1 MSKHF
6 ITAKIKNYR
15 KFVKKDIQSM
25 FFFLCLKTFWEPV
38 VFMVL
43 ITYISGKVS
52 RESPWEDGENTDQ

>member
-15 KFVKKDIQSM
+15 NFILKKYSEYV
-25 FFFLCLKTFWEPV
+25 FFLCLKTFWEPV
-38 VFMVL
+38 VVMVL

>member
-25 FFFLCLKTFWEPV
+25 FFFSMFKNVLRACCFYGFNHLHFWRGEP
-38 VFMVL
+38 
-43 ITYISGKVS
+43 GK
-52 RESPWEDGENTDQ
+52 PLGGW